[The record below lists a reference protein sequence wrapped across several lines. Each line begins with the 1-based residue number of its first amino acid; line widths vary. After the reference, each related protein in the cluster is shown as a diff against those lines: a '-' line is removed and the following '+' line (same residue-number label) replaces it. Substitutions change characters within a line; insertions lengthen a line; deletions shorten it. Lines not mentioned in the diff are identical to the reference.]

1 VYSTAVVLLIE
12 IDRDEDGRWL
22 AEVPALAGAMC
33 YGADRDDAI
42 ARIQSLALRVIAER
56 LERRELPPE
65 FLSLTF
71 HAG

>member
-1 VYSTAVVLLIE
+1 MYSTAVVLLIE

-56 LERRELPPE
+56 LERRVPD
-65 FLSLTF
+65 
-71 HAG
+71 AR

>member
-1 VYSTAVVLLIE
+1 MLIE

>member
-33 YGADRDDAI
+33 
-42 ARIQSLALRVIAER
+42 
-56 LERRELPPE
+56 
-65 FLSLTF
+65 
-71 HAG
+71 